1 MSTPVDAPAPHL
13 VADGRP
19 QWRSRLLAAV
29 LAIVCFGGAVLDW
42 VLLVTTHTGQV
53 MEQSALTGSL
63 IGSRFVSDHASNL
76 LHVITMPALIVL
88 LLVILIG
95 ALWRGSRRRALWAAG
110 TVIATTG
117 SVQVLKRWVFT
128 RPDYGLSW
136 RFDGANTL
144 PSGHTAVA
152 ASAAVAL
159 VLVAGARWRG
169 GAAWFGAVLTAAIGY
184 STLAAQWH
192 RPADVLAA
200 ILIAVGWGALA
211 VACGAWSEEKVLVR
225 EDHRLRWIHDA
236 AGGDGTT
243 AAVLGPETEDPAPRR
258 RRPRRDEGPTRE
270 PSDGGLTSV
279 GVLGGLGAFAGAVA
293 AFLELWTYLSASTS
307 GSRLDDFLAY
317 AAGSA
322 GTVALSF
329 IGLALLTALSPDRRR
344 RSTDA

>member
-1 MSTPVDAPAPHL
+1 MSTPADAPAPHL

-29 LAIVCFGGAVLDW
+29 LAVVCFGGTVVDW
-42 VLLVTTHTGQV
+42 YLLVTTHPGQV
-53 MEQSALTGSL
+53 MEQSALAGSL
-63 IGSRFVSDHASNL
+63 IGARFVSDHASNL
-76 LHVITMPALIVL
+76 LHVITMPALVAL

-95 ALWRGSRRRALWAAG
+95 ALWRGSRRRALWAAA
-110 TVIATTG
+110 TVVATTG
-117 SVQVLKRWVFT
+117 SVQILKRWVFT

-169 GAAWFGAVLTAAIGY
+169 AAAWFGAILTAAIGY

-200 ILIAVGWGALA
+200 ILMAVGWGAVA
-211 VACGAWSEEKVLVR
+211 VVCGAWSEEKVLVH
-225 EDHRLRWIHDA
+225 EDHRLHWIHDA
-236 AGGDGTT
+236 ATGDDVLSG
-243 AAVLGPETEDPAPRR
+243 AAPTEAEESGS
-258 RRPRRDEGPTRE
+258 RRPRAARPTAA
-270 PSDGGLTSV
+270 PTTGGLTSV
-279 GVLGGLGAFAGAVA
+279 GVLGGLGVLAGAIA
-293 AFLELWTYLSASTS
+293 GFLELWTYLSASTP
-307 GSRLDDFLAY
+307 GNRVDDFLAY

-344 RSTDA
+344 RSTDG

>member
-1 MSTPVDAPAPHL
+1 MSTPADAPAPHL
-13 VADGRP
+13 VPDGRP

-29 LAIVCFGGAVLDW
+29 LAVVCFGGTVLDW
-42 VLLVTTHTGQV
+42 YLLVATHTGQV

-63 IGSRFVSDHASNL
+63 IGARFVSDHASNL
-76 LHVITMPALIVL
+76 LHVITMPALVVL
-88 LLVILIG
+88 LLVILVG
-95 ALWRGSRRRALWAAG
+95 ALWRGSRRRALWAAA
-110 TVIATTG
+110 TVVATTG

-169 GAAWFGAVLTAAIGY
+169 AAAWFGAVLTAAVGY

-200 ILIAVGWGALA
+200 ILMAVGWGALA
-211 VACGAWSEEKVLVR
+211 VACGAWSEEKILVH
-225 EDHRLRWIHDA
+225 EDHRLHWIRDA
-236 AGGDGTT
+236 ASGVDVVSGASTTEVEGGGSQ
-243 AAVLGPETEDPAPRR
+243 
-258 RRPRRDEGPTRE
+258 RRPATGPAAA
-270 PSDGGLTSV
+270 PSAGGLTSV
-279 GVLGGLGAFAGAVA
+279 GVLGGLGVLAGAVA
-293 AFLELWTYLSASTS
+293 GFLELWTYLSASTS
-307 GSRLDDFLAY
+307 GSRIDDFLAY

-344 RSTDA
+344 RSVAR

>member
-1 MSTPVDAPAPHL
+1 MSTPADSPAPHL

-29 LAIVCFGGAVLDW
+29 LAVVCFGGTVLDW
-42 VLLVTTHTGQV
+42 YLLVATHTGQF
-53 MEQSALTGSL
+53 MEHSALTGSL
-63 IGSRFVSDHASNL
+63 IGARFVSDHASNL
-76 LHVITMPALIVL
+76 LHVITMPALVVL
-88 LLVILIG
+88 LLVILVG
-95 ALWRGSRRRALWAAG
+95 ALWRGSRRRALWAAA
-110 TVIATTG
+110 TVVATTG

-169 GAAWFGAVLTAAIGY
+169 AAAWFGAVLTAAVGY

-200 ILIAVGWGALA
+200 VLMAVGWGALA
-211 VACGAWSEEKVLVR
+211 VACGAWSEERVLIR
-225 EDHRLRWIHDA
+225 EDHRLHWIHDA
-236 AGGDGTT
+236 ADGDHGRSGASVAGDEDAGTRRRGTAPT
-243 AAVLGPETEDPAPRR
+243 AAPRA
-258 RRPRRDEGPTRE
+258 
-270 PSDGGLTSV
+270 GGLTSI
-279 GVLGGLGAFAGAVA
+279 GVLGGLGALAGAIA
-293 AFLELWTYLSASTS
+293 GFLELWTYLSASTS
-307 GSRLDDFLAY
+307 GSRIDDFLAY